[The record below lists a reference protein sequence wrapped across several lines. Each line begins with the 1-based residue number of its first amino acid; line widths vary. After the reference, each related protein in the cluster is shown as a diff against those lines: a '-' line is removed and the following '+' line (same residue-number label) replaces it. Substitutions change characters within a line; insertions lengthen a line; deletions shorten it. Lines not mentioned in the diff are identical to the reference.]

1 MNAIPHNLPK
11 GLVYHRDLAQGSQEW
26 LDARRGILTASEM
39 KRIITPKLK
48 VADNADSRA
57 HVYEIAAQ
65 RITGRVEEGFI
76 SYDMMRGQEE
86 ETDARDHYVKH
97 YAPVEHVGFITNDRW
112 GFTLGYS
119 PDGLVGSIGLIEAKS
134 RKARFQVETI
144 ANGEIPI
151 EHVIQ
156 CQTALLVAEDREWL
170 HFLSYSNGMPMDL
183 ISVEPIAEFQEAI
196 TEAATAFE
204 ARVAEVID
212 AYHAGVKS
220 RRLYPTEWRARQDTI
235 LT

>member
-1 MNAIPHNLPK
+1 MNAPFKPPAK
-11 GLVYHRDLAQGSQEW
+11 GLVYHFDLAQGSQAW
-26 LDARRGILTASEM
+26 LDARRGLLTASEM
-39 KRIITPKLK
+39 KRIITPTLK

-65 RITGRVEEGFI
+65 RITGHLEEQFI

-86 ETDARDHYVKH
+86 EVDARDHYRQH
-97 YAPVEHVGFITNDRW
+97 YAPVEHCGFITNDRW

-119 PDGLVGSIGLIEAKS
+119 PDGLVGTIGLIEAKS

-144 ANGEIPI
+144 VKGEIPT

-156 CQTALLVAEDREWL
+156 VQSALLVAEDREWC

-183 ISVEPIAEFQEAI
+183 IPAEPIAEFQEAI
-196 TEAATAFE
+196 LEAATKFE
-204 ARVAEVID
+204 ARVAEIV
-212 AYHAGVKS
+212 AEYHNSVKA
-220 RRLYPTEWRARQDTI
+220 RRLFPTIRKVHQDI
-235 LT
+235 IA

>member
-11 GLVYHRDLAQGSQEW
+11 GLVYHHHLTQGTQEW

-39 KRIITPKLK
+39 KKIITPKLK
-48 VADNADSRA
+48 VADNQDSRA

-65 RITGRVEEGFI
+65 RITGHVEEPFI

-144 ANGEIPI
+144 AKGEVPD

-170 HFLSYSNGMPMDL
+170 HFLSYSGGLPMDL
-183 ISVEPIAEFQEAI
+183 IPVEPIAEFQEAI
-196 TEAATAFE
+196 LAAATAFE

-212 AYHAGVKS
+212 AYHAAVKS
-220 RRLYPTEWRARQDTI
+220 RGLHPTERRAPMEIVT
-235 LT
+235 